1 MKQIIYIL
9 ISSLLFWNCA
19 NNTKDKMYRE
29 NPETEKSILR
39 YDKQIVESPHQK
51 ENKKKVNLKDRK
63 VIKQASD
70 QKAEKNF
77 DKKKPAKAEVAEIV
91 DYDAVSREKM
101 QQFFDIYAV
110 VKHNSNDKS
119 LQTYSTIQAGR
130 LWSNLVNG
138 KEQLK
143 QLLQTKYDSLKIVS
157 VKLIHLT
164 EDNDRQSV
172 GNYRLSIKAY
182 KGTKSEILLKTAKVY
197 FESEEFMLEDRV
209 VQVLKTKLLTLE

>member
-9 ISSLLFWNCA
+9 ISALLFWNCA
-19 NNTKDKMYRE
+19 NNAKDKMYRE

-39 YDKQIVESPHQK
+39 YDKKIVDSPLQK
-51 ENKKKVNLKDRK
+51 DKDKKVENYNRNFKKKASKPDVQKDK
-63 VIKQASD
+63 
-70 QKAEKNF
+70 
-77 DKKKPAKAEVAEIV
+77 KKKPAKAETTEVL
-91 DYDAVSREKM
+91 DFDAVSREKM

-110 VKHNSNDKS
+110 VKHNGNDKS

-130 LWSNLVNG
+130 LWSNPVKG
-138 KEQLK
+138 KEQLN
-143 QLLQTKYDSLKIVS
+143 QLLQTTYDSLKIVS

-164 EDNDRQSV
+164 EDNDRQSI

-182 KGTKSEILLKTAKVY
+182 KGTKPEILHKTAKVY

>member
-9 ISSLLFWNCA
+9 ISALLFWNCA
-19 NNTKDKMYRE
+19 NNAKDKMYRE

-39 YDKQIVESPHQK
+39 YDKKIVDSPLQK
-51 ENKKKVNLKDRK
+51 DKDKKVHLKDRK

-77 DKKKPAKAEVAEIV
+77 EKKKPAKAETTEVL
-91 DYDAVSREKM
+91 DFDAVSREKM

-110 VKHNSNDKS
+110 VKHNGNDKS

-130 LWSNLVNG
+130 LWSNPVKG
-138 KEQLK
+138 KEQLN
-143 QLLQTKYDSLKIVS
+143 QLLQTTYDSLKIVS

-164 EDNDRQSV
+164 EDNDRQSI

-182 KGTKSEILLKTAKVY
+182 KGTKPEILHKTAKVY

-209 VQVLKTKLLTLE
+209 VQVLKTKLLSLE